1 MEKNKKKRNLDII
14 NNILFLF
21 LIFLKLKLPTKIILL
36 KYKRSSIRNTDSNIF
51 KMKYIYKN
59 INISISILVTFY

>member
-1 MEKNKKKRNLDII
+1 MLFKKKVVQLPAK
-14 NNILFLF
+14 LF
-21 LIFLKLKLPTKIILL
+21 LPTKIILL